1 VPPVHAVVF
10 PDHNSPRPPCSY
22 YMASASLYDSNA
34 TSFWPSLSA
43 RDAFISFF
51 NRLPLSS
58 DMSSMDGFH
67 LQEWANAASLLV
79 PLCRANNTAAF
90 KVLSN
95 YHISSSLSNYT
106 KILCSLHCIAQ
117 VPADI
122 FPVDQALQGVV
133 VADAKLGKD
142 PDCINPV
149 CVV

>member
-1 VPPVHAVVF
+1 MVVSAALVVVPSLRAVVLPCF
-10 PDHNSPRPPCSY
+10 PDRNPPRPPCSY

-58 DMSSMDGFH
+58 DMSSRDGFH
-67 LQEWANAASLLV
+67 LQEWANAASLLI

-95 YHISSSLSNYT
+95 YLPH
-106 KILCSLHCIAQ
+106 
-117 VPADI
+117 
-122 FPVDQALQGVV
+122 
-133 VADAKLGKD
+133 
-142 PDCINPV
+142 
-149 CVV
+149 